1 MSDDLQLNLTPPV
14 KKDGQEPKLPQKPA
28 PDILY
33 ETFTL
38 KSTESKVETAVV
50 KNSTDA

>member
-28 PDILY
+28 PEILY

-38 KSTESKVETAVV
+38 KTKESNIETAVV
-50 KNSTDA
+50 KNTTDS